1 MEDKFWIET
10 ISGKRFD
17 LARPNPKDVDI
28 KDIACALAKT
38 ARFNGH
44 TKGLLSVATH
54 LINTQQLLKEWGEP
68 IEVQLGGFTHDFPE
82 AYCHD
87 VARPLKDLLGPA
99 YRRIEAKV
107 EAAIW
112 KGLKLDEILCLTKAQ
127 WKTIKR
133 ADNVLLIT
141 ERRDFKAKT
150 NWHYHESHV
159 AADVRPWKRRLRP
172 MSWWHAEA
180 LFLDTW
186 RELRRRIK

>member
-1 MEDKFWIET
+1 MKDKFWIET

-28 KDIACALAKT
+28 KDIACALSKT

-44 TKGLLSVATH
+44 TRGLLSVAQH
-54 LINTQQLLKEWGEP
+54 LINTAELLKEWGEP
-68 IEVQLGGFTHDFPE
+68 VEVQLGGFTHDFPE
-82 AYCHD
+82 AYIHD
-87 VARPLKDLLGPA
+87 VSRPLKDLLGPV
-99 YRRIEAKV
+99 YRRIEAKID
-107 EAAIW
+107 AAIM
-112 KGLKLDEILCLTKAQ
+112 KGLKLDRVLCLTKEQ

-150 NWHYHESHV
+150 NWHYHKSHCSP
-159 AADVRPWKRRLRP
+159 DVKAWTRRLRP

-180 LFLDTW
+180 LFLATYVDLKK
-186 RELRRRIK
+186 RL